1 MASFHFRMESLL
13 KLREASRQQR
23 RLDLAEAFHAEEI
36 LQNQAKQLA
45 QDIHDVVLRSRVSA
59 SPGHVNV
66 DELRDTHRYRL
77 VLEAQQ
83 AVIKQRI
90 EQITAE
96 VEKRRAALAEADK
109 EVRLLEKLRERR
121 LSEHT
126 AAELRREL
134 MELDEGAAQ
143 QWIRKTQVEA

>member
-1 MASFHFRMESLL
+1 MAKFIFRLDPLL

-23 RLDLAEAFHAEEI
+23 RLDLAEAFHAEQI
-36 LQNQAKQLA
+36 LQEQAQQLA

-83 AVIKQRI
+83 AVMKQRI
-90 EQITAE
+90 EQIAAE
-96 VEKRRAALAEADK
+96 VEKRRDALAEADK
-109 EVRLLEKLRERR
+109 EVRVLEKLRERQ

-143 QWIRKTQVEA
+143 QWNRRARVDA